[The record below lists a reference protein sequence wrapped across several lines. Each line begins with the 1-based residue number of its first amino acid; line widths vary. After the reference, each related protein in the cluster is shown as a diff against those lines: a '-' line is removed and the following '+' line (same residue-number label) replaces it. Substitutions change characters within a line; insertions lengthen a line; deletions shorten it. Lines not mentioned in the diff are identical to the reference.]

1 MKKQPLVNLLCKDWG
16 ELWGRHLWCDW
27 QYQALL
33 WHMGRRCQYCKQ
45 VHTILI
51 LGANN
56 AISESIIWYLI
67 PDNISDTWCFTL
79 LNFRM
84 DSTGVEGRIQVNER
98 TRDVLKQVSLT
109 PPLST
114 VQLKIQSPKI
124 PPSINVLQ
132 KCIVCNISVVWV
144 WRAGRHLCE
153 REGQHESVPLHKTE
167 GECPQNVL
175 KCFLLFQSPQFLASQ
190 G

>member
-1 MKKQPLVNLLCKDWG
+1 MNYGDVTSGVIGNTKLYYDIWGDAVNIASRCTQYWYWEQIMRYQNLLFD
-16 ELWGRHLWCDW
+16 
-27 QYQALL
+27 
-33 WHMGRRCQYCKQ
+33 
-45 VHTILI
+45 T
-51 LGANN
+51 
-56 AISESIIWYLI
+56 WYLI